1 MSGIKNEKFKTSLR
15 DGIIVIA
22 LLTVASLI
30 CTLLHSV
37 AESHTAAPLIFVLC
51 VLLISR
57 LTTGYIWGILASVG
71 GVLCVNYLFTY
82 PFMAFNF
89 TISGYPLTFVT
100 FLAVSI
106 STSALTTN
114 AKHHEVLKLE
124 NERERMRAQLL
135 RAVSHDLRT
144 PLTSIAGSVGV
155 VLDNESMPVQERQEL
170 LGGVRDDAEWL
181 IRMVENLLSVTRMSG
196 DDAQIVKTDEP
207 VEEIVGGAV
216 HKFKSRFPGITVGVA
231 VPEDVLF
238 IPMDGVLICQ
248 VLMNLLE
255 NAVYHGGDATDI
267 MVTVTLEGKDAI
279 ISVSD
284 NGQGINPRILPYLFK
299 EDAPPVVSTPVDSGQ
314 RHNMGIGLTVC
325 QAIIKAHGGE
335 INAEN
340 IPAGGA
346 RFYFTL
352 PRIE

>member
-1 MSGIKNEKFKTSLR
+1 MKLARSLR
-15 DGIIVIA
+15 DCAVATA
-22 LLTVASLI
+22 LLVAACLI

-57 LTTGYIWGILASVG
+57 LTTGYILGILASVVC
-71 GVLCVNYLFTY
+71 VLCVNYLFTY

-114 AKHHEVLKLE
+114 SKHHEALKLE

-144 PLTSIAGSVGV
+144 PLTSIAGSVGA
-155 VLDNESMPVQERQEL
+155 VLDNDAMPPEERHEL
-170 LGGVRDDAEWL
+170 LSGVRDDSEWL

-196 DDAQIVKTDEP
+196 DDAQIVKSDEP
-207 VEEIVGGAV
+207 MEEVVGGAV
-216 HKFKSRFPGITVGVA
+216 HKFKNRFPGVSVEVS
-231 VPEDVLF
+231 VPGEVLF
-238 IPMDGVLICQ
+238 VPMDAVLICQ
-248 VLMNLLE
+248 VLMNLME
-255 NAVYHGGDATDI
+255 NAVYHGADTTKI
-267 MVTVTLEGKDAI
+267 MVNVTLDGPSAVV
-279 ISVSD
+279 SVSD
-284 NGQGINPRILPYLFK
+284 NGQGISPRLLPYLFK
-299 EDAPPVVSTPVDSGQ
+299 EGTAPTTSVPVDSGQ

-325 QAIIKAHGGE
+325 NAIVNAHGGE

-340 IPAGGA
+340 IPTGGA
-346 RFYFTL
+346 KFSFTL
-352 PRIE
+352 PRTE